1 MPPVSPG
8 HQAFQLTA
16 IDLDGD
22 PLTYGIDGAESF
34 YFSVDA
40 QTGNVTLKNSLDR
53 EVRARTGLMS
63 LPELGFQGDEEQSRE
78 SFGGAAHG
86 GTVDQSLAPKP

>member
-1 MPPVSPG
+1 MSPG